1 MFGLFNR
8 KRPIVFE
15 QWITPILDYSSDSS
29 KFYAAVEDDL
39 KKWEMPQLTLE
50 RIRFK
55 DGGPLS
61 VEREY
66 LRVRRESLVF
76 DIVSARFGKSW
87 WFSCRS
93 AVLPRTLRWWELILF
108 LILVCGFVSSYWYM
122 FGLIIG
128 SMVLGVSTIMMLVL
142 MVAGRSWN
150 GLDDLLLRLPV
161 IGWFYENVIR
171 AESYYRD
178 DARRMYVSMVDY
190 LVREK
195 VKEFTAADGIEDI
208 HFNEVKDTRQLTSL
222 FERMHGFVAQA
233 AEQILPSAR

>member
-1 MFGLFNR
+1 
-8 KRPIVFE
+8 
-15 QWITPILDYSSDSS
+15 
-29 KFYAAVEDDL
+29 
-39 KKWEMPQLTLE
+39 
-50 RIRFK
+50 
-55 DGGPLS
+55 
-61 VEREY
+61 
-66 LRVRRESLVF
+66 
-76 DIVSARFGKSW
+76 
-87 WFSCRS
+87 
-93 AVLPRTLRWWELILF
+93 
-108 LILVCGFVSSYWYM
+108 M